1 MKKIIVQAA
10 SAACIM
16 FTIVMLWFTGMGYLF
31 AGPSYGLNLTMSVF
45 GAALGMAALQALW
58 FTGAVFRKLA
68 YPARIAGFGAC
79 GLPVLALCAWAGPW
93 FPLDDP
99 GVWAA
104 FALVYLFILAGVTA
118 GYTIYFKK
126 TAGGYDQALARYR
139 EKEPPLSGRLPRPS
153 LIPQKG
159 IPMKE
164 KLAFGTKVTVAH
176 VLTYTL
182 WAALRPCSCS
192 TTNPRWRPSACAP
205 WTTPS
210 SGWPPCSRSCAARCS
225 PSCSGSS
232 ALRSWGASTA
242 GSSCGRS

>member
-1 MKKIIVQAA
+1 MPSGTNVSTAPA
-10 SAACIM
+10 MTRMNTREDTSHEMCIRD
-16 FTIVMLWFTGMGYLF
+16 
-31 AGPSYGLNLTMSVF
+31 STMSVF

-139 EKEPPLSGRLPRPS
+139 EKNRR
-153 LIPQKG
+153 
-159 IPMKE
+159 
-164 KLAFGTKVTVAH
+164 
-176 VLTYTL
+176 
-182 WAALRPCSCS
+182 
-192 TTNPRWRPSACAP
+192 
-205 WTTPS
+205 
-210 SGWPPCSRSCAARCS
+210 
-225 PSCSGSS
+225 
-232 ALRSWGASTA
+232 
-242 GSSCGRS
+242 